1 MTSVFSFLVAIII
14 VNIIVIIVDSVSRVL
29 PKNSL

>member
-1 MTSVFSFLVAIII
+1 MTSVFGFLVAIII